1 MTPCATTT
9 APTTKQVHAIL
20 WRYIGQAH
28 RKGNL
33 PGRITLDDWWYTGPG
48 GKELVASGRKPA
60 GHDQSAFQ
68 GIHALKPLILVDEAC
83 GVPKSIFDAVDAL
96 ATNSNSR
103 VLAIGNLMIRGHISR
118 RSVSAFDTP
127 AYTGEKTPWVSGPAR

>member
-1 MTPCATTT
+1 MMSGTWARAERSSSPLAT
-9 APTTKQVHAIL
+9 
-20 WRYIGQAH
+20 
-28 RKGNL
+28 
-33 PGRITLDDWWYTGPG
+33 
-48 GKELVASGRKPA
+48 KPA

-118 RSVSAFDTP
+118 RSVSAFNTP